1 MRILLPGEFYYAK
14 IKDKTEGEFK
24 VHTYSDCCK
33 KKKKCLLVS
42 KVIEMRNHR
51 REIFSVRQFVDN

>member
-24 VHTYSDCCK
+24 VHTYLDCCK
-33 KKKKCLLVS
+33 KKKMPFGIKGHWDEKPQEGNFFS
-42 KVIEMRNHR
+42 KTVCG
-51 REIFSVRQFVDN
+51 